1 LTPTAARYALLGRLA
16 TGGMAELF
24 LARKT
29 SGRGVVVLKRIKPKR
44 LSDPRFVSMFLDEAK
59 LAAQLDHDN
68 IARVH
73 DIGKLGESY
82 FFTMEYIH
90 GEDVRTVL
98 GRLGA
103 LGRTLPIGVALYIG
117 RAVSAGLH
125 YAHERTGADGAPL
138 HIVHRDVSP
147 SNVMLGFDGG
157 VKLVDFG
164 VAKAAQ
170 RTVKTEA
177 GAIKG
182 KVTYFSPEQCRGRPV
197 DRQSDVYSLGI
208 VLHEMLT
215 GKRLY
220 KRETDYHTMRAIL
233 AEDVAPPSKI
243 RSGVPAS
250 IDEIVLTALAKEPAN
265 RYATAGAIT
274 EAIEAAAAREG
285 IELGPTG
292 LQQLMKELFGARP
305 VPWLELAAR
314 DEQPSMITVTS
325 VLDEPSELA
334 KGSIPGTGGEDHATF
349 LDEPDP
355 QTVETELARMITL
368 RPDVPTA
375 ETNVHDTEVSGPS
388 GEWTQRDP
396 EDEWHDEAVAPGEL
410 RPGAAADPAEVIA
423 AVQAATGRRA
433 ADTTAILDTVAPL
446 PSITGSHAIGDKRMA
461 IQLPVARRRIPFAV
475 ALIAV
480 FLAAAVVTAL
490 ALR

>member
-1 LTPTAARYALLGRLA
+1 LIATAARYALLGRLA

-24 LARKT
+24 LARPT
-29 SGRGVVVLKRIKPKR
+29 TGRGVVVLKRIKPKR
-44 LSDPRFVSMFLDEAK
+44 LSDPKFVSMFLDEAK
-59 LAAQLDHDN
+59 LASQLDHDN

-103 LGRTLPIGVALYIG
+103 LGRQLPIGVALYIA
-117 RAVSAGLH
+117 RSVSAGLH
-125 YAHERTGADGAPL
+125 YAHELAGPDGAPL
-138 HIVHRDVSP
+138 RIVHRDVSP
-147 SNVMLGFDGG
+147 SNVMVGFDGS

-182 KVTYFSPEQCRGRPV
+182 KVTYFSPEQCRGREV

-208 VLHEMLT
+208 VLHEMLV

-233 AEDVAPPSKI
+233 AEEVTPPSKL
-243 RSGVPAS
+243 RTEVPA
-250 IDEIVLTALAKEPAN
+250 IVDQIALTALAKAPEN
-265 RYATAGAIT
+265 RYLTAGAVT
-274 EAIEAAAAREG
+274 EAIDAAAASEG
-285 IELGPTG
+285 IELSPAS
-292 LQQLMKELFGARP
+292 LAKLMTELFGARP

-314 DEQPSMITVTS
+314 DEQPSMITVSS
-325 VLDEPSELA
+325 VLGESPGALA
-334 KGSIPGTGGEDHATF
+334 RGSMPGTIDAGTAA
-349 LDEPDP
+349 PDAE
-355 QTVETELARMITL
+355 TVETELARMATL
-368 RPDVPTA
+368 RTDVPTA
-375 ETNVHDTEVSGPS
+375 ETSVHDTEVSGPG

-396 EDEWHDEAVAPGEL
+396 DDEWHDEAIAPGEL
-410 RPGAAADPAEVIA
+410 RPGATADPAAVIA
-423 AVQAATGRRA
+423 EIQAARGRRT
-433 ADTTAILDTVAPL
+433 ADPTAVVDVVTP
-446 PSITGSHAIGDKRMA
+446 PPPITGSHDVGD
-461 IQLPVARRRIPFAV
+461 RRISITLPTTPRQRIAFGV
-475 ALIAV
+475 VLIAV
-480 FLAAAVVTAL
+480 FVASALITAL